1 MRMLSQEE
9 EADDGKEVT
18 WEDQQ
23 RINTFSKLNTRVRSL
38 AEKMNNLKQEKE
50 AFDDLAME
58 LELADEDQPVLYD
71 RLHDVAACCLIL
83 AHSYKVGEAFLHLP
97 HHRAMKRLERDQAQV
112 DEEIAKLTGV
122 VDQCEQD
129 MKALKVE
136 LYGRF
141 GSAINLDE

>member
-50 AFDDLAME
+50 AFDDLGME
-58 LELADEDQPVLYD
+58 LELADEDQPVL
-71 RLHDVAACCLIL
+71 
-83 AHSYKVGEAFLHLP
+83 YKVGEAFLHLP

-129 MKALKVE
+129 MKALKIE